1 MRPTTRMRGWMR
13 QEALWVVVIAAIA
26 SNLSALAQIPG
37 PRPSDPNQ
45 RQVYL
50 VRQDQSDCTNSNVPN
65 VDSPLVGGNVWVTRL
80 HDGNTSVKVAMTAK
94 PSTTYHFFLKC
105 VRQLADITTDDEGV
119 ANVSFAFPTDLVGGV
134 YGFDMY
140 PEGAPAGN
148 KYQSAQVAFQ

>member
-13 QEALWVVVIAAIA
+13 QEALWVVVVAAIA

-37 PRPSDPNQ
+37 ARPSDPNQ

-50 VRQDQSDCTNSNVPN
+50 VRQDQANCTNSDVPN
-65 VDSPLVGGNVWVTRL
+65 VDSPLVGGNIWVTRL

-105 VRQLADITTDDEGV
+105 VRQLTDITTDDEGV
-119 ANVSFAFPTDLVGGV
+119 ANVSLVFPTNLVGTV

>member
-1 MRPTTRMRGWMR
+1 
-13 QEALWVVVIAAIA
+13 VVVIAAIA
-26 SNLSALAQIPG
+26 SNLSALAQIPV
-37 PRPSDPNQ
+37 PRPTDPNQ

-50 VRQDQSDCTNSNVPN
+50 VRQDQATCTNSDVPN
-65 VDSPLVGGNVWVTRL
+65 VDSPLVGGNIWVTRL

-105 VRQLADITTDDEGV
+105 VRQLTDITTDDEGV
-119 ANVSFAFPTDLVGGV
+119 ANVSLVFPTNLVGAV

-148 KYQSAQVAFQ
+148 KYQSAQISFR

>member
-26 SNLSALAQIPG
+26 SNLSALAQIPTA
-37 PRPSDPNQ
+37 RPTDPNQ

-65 VDSPLVGGNVWVTRL
+65 VDSPLVGGNIWVTRL

-94 PSTTYHFFLKC
+94 PNTTYHFFLKC

-119 ANVSFAFPTDLVGGV
+119 ANVSFVFPTNLVGGA
-134 YGFDMY
+134 YGFDM
-140 PEGAPAGN
+140 
-148 KYQSAQVAFQ
+148 